1 MSRFD
6 RDFTRE
12 ERARALAALDA
23 AGRGGLL
30 DGHIGRLRGQF
41 AWGQSVDFYAGY
53 ARALLVAA
61 AALRENPEVD
71 HRLLAGML
79 LLHTGV
85 VVQHLERQ

>member
-1 MSRFD
+1 MSAFD
-6 RDFTRE
+6 YDLTSA
-12 ERARALAALDA
+12 ERAKVLAALDA

-30 DGHIGRLRGQF
+30 ERHIGRLRGRF
-41 AWGQSVDFYAGY
+41 AWGQSEDFYAGY

-61 AALRENPEVD
+61 ALCQENAGAD

-79 LLHTGV
+79 LVHTGV